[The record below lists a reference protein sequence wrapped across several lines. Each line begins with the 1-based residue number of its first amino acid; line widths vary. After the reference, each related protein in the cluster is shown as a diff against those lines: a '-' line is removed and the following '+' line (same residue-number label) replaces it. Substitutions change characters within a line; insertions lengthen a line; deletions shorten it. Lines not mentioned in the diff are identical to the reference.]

1 MSTTITQ
8 KSQTHLDWNRIREAI
23 ADRCRTPLAYDRA
36 RSLLP
41 LSSRV
46 EISESLALT
55 SEARRLFDQGYRLP
69 IGQPGDVRPA
79 ARLAARGGTLSPD
92 ELVAIGAVLES
103 IRRCRR
109 QLLEIGESAPLM
121 FNFVA
126 DLVEQADLEAELR
139 ICFNDRGEL
148 SEHASGDL
156 YDLRNRVE
164 TLHSQLKDTVHGLV
178 NDSSFEGMLQDEYF
192 TIREDRYVLP
202 IRSGH
207 KNHVDGIVH
216 GWSGSG
222 ATVYIEPQKVV
233 DANNRLVLAQAE
245 VDREVR
251 RILSKLSA
259 QVGRQA
265 NEIEQALE
273 TLGKLDYAWACG
285 HLSSEMTCSQP
296 VIGQGSTLS
305 LKNARHPLLLLS
317 GTDVVPNDIELDGQH
332 AVLVLT
338 GPNTGGK
345 TVALKT
351 VGLCVTMALSGLHIP
366 AAPGSKVPLSP
377 SIFSDIGDEQNL
389 DESLSTFSGHIA
401 NLNLIFGKL
410 EEHSLV
416 LLDELVVGTDPVQG
430 AALAQAILEAF
441 AELGAKVIVTTHYET
456 LKLLPFTDDRFR
468 NGAMGFD
475 PSTGQPSYRLSLDS
489 PGASSALQT
498 ARRLGLDDQIVR
510 RAEELAGPQQQA
522 LQNVI
527 ETLEQERDQLHK
539 FRTSAEQESIRLE
552 IARKSFEAR
561 DKKLKERLKKGL
573 ENEQSA
579 ALTDARKLRDDL
591 KQIRKSIRK
600 KVVAGDADWLETA
613 QKKAGDVAS
622 KLSQTAQ
629 EAEHAMAGPE
639 LDPASLTI
647 GQAVWVVSL
656 RAQATLTS
664 GPDAKGRCEVK
675 AGIMTAKVDLS
686 DLRSNRFGKEEKK
699 KELRTQKASTRPKKK
714 GWDAVSPQIPDNTLD
729 LRGARV
735 SDALARVEQFLDMC
749 YGRDFGSA
757 FIIHGHGT
765 GALKQEVR
773 SWLRSSPYV
782 SEQRPGLRHEG
793 GDGVTAVLLADE

>member
-8 KSQTHLDWNRIREAI
+8 KSQAHLDWNRIRDAI
-23 ADRCRTPLAYDRA
+23 ALRCRTPLAYERA
-36 RSLLP
+36 IALLP
-41 LSSRV
+41 LSNPK
-46 EISESLALT
+46 EISDSLALT
-55 SEARRLFDQGYRLP
+55 SEARQLFDQGYRLP
-69 IGQPGDVRPA
+69 IGQPEDVRPA
-79 ARLAARGGTLSPD
+79 TRLAARGGSLGPD

-109 QLLEIGESAPLM
+109 QLVEIGDAAPLM
-121 FNFVA
+121 FNFA
-126 DLVEQADLEAELR
+126 QYLVEQSDLEAELR

-156 YDLRNRVE
+156 YELRNRVD
-164 TLHSQLKDTVHGLV
+164 TLHSQLKETVHGLV
-178 NDSSFEGMLQDEYF
+178 SDSSFEGMLQDEYF

-245 VDREVR
+245 VNREVR
-251 RILSKLSA
+251 RILSRLSA
-259 QVGRQA
+259 RVGRHA
-265 NEIEQALE
+265 DEIELALE
-273 TLGKLDYAWACG
+273 TLGTLDYAWACG
-285 HLSSEMTCSQP
+285 HLSADMSCSEP
-296 VIGQGSTLS
+296 VIGKGTTLS
-305 LKNARHPLLLLS
+305 LKSARHPLLLLS
-317 GTDVVPNDIELDGQH
+317 ETKVVSNDIELEGQH

-366 AAPGSKVPLSP
+366 AAPGSKIPLAP

-410 EEHSLV
+410 DANSLV

-441 AELGAKVIVTTHYET
+441 ADLGAKVIVTTHYET

-498 ARRLGLDDQIVR
+498 ARRLGLNDQIVS

-527 ETLEQERDQLHK
+527 ETLEQERDRLHK
-539 FRTSAEQESIRLE
+539 FRTTAEQESIRLE

-561 DKKLKERLKKGL
+561 EKKLKERLKKGL

-579 ALTDARKLRDDL
+579 ALIDARKLRDDL
-591 KQIRKSIRK
+591 KQIRKGIRK
-600 KVVAGDADWLETA
+600 KVVAGDAKWLEAA
-613 QKKAGDVAS
+613 QKKASVVATE
-622 KLSQTAQ
+622 LNQTAQ
-629 EAEHAMAGPE
+629 EAEHAMAGPA
-639 LDPASLTI
+639 LDPSTLEV
-647 GQAVWVVSL
+647 GQTVWVVSL
-656 RAQATLTS
+656 RAQATLTL

-675 AGIMTAKVDLS
+675 AGIMTAKVDVG

-699 KELRTQKASTRPKKK
+699 QEQWTQNTARRATAS
-714 GWDAVSPQIPDNTLD
+714 GWDSVSPQIPDNTLD
-729 LRGARV
+729 LRGTRV
-735 SDALARVEQFLDMC
+735 SDALTRVEQFLDMC
-749 YGRDFGSA
+749 FGRDFGSA

-765 GALKQEVR
+765 GALKKEVR

-793 GDGVTAVLLADE
+793 GDGVTAVLIAEQ